1 MLAALILLST
11 AAVAKEVF
19 VAPNGSDQNPGS
31 RSRPFGTI
39 ERALME
45 AAKRADDS
53 KIAIRLR
60 GGTYYLS
67 APLLV
72 GPGHGQLTITP
83 VGKEKA
89 TISGGIRLT
98 DWKRSGERWI
108 AKVPGAVIANQLFVD
123 GVRYRRPRLPKSG
136 YFAIENIVNEGDR
149 SKTGDESILFRGQD
163 MNPAWHDQG
172 SVEVLLFQN
181 WTITRLPVKKI
192 DAAMHRADFAGA
204 TLGAPWA
211 LLKPGGRY
219 LVENVREALSEPG
232 EFYFDRTTREI
243 TVIPLTGKDLS
254 KAEVIVPVLER
265 LAIIGDLSK
274 AGVTRVDFRDI
285 RFAHTAWTMPPTG
298 RNFPQAEVDLPGA
311 ILVQNA
317 QAVLFDRCHISQ
329 TGGYG
334 LEIGDRAQ
342 DVGFED
348 GSITDLGAGGVKIGI
363 METREDEGTV
373 TRHNQI
379 KDNLIAGGGRVHP
392 AAVGVWIGQSHHN
405 RIEGNEIADFYY
417 TGVSVGWTWGYGR
430 SNAHHNLV
438 KGNHIHQI
446 GQGVLSDMGGVYH
459 LGTAPGTEISGNR
472 IHDVTS
478 FDYGGWGLYTDEGST
493 GVQMEDNIV
502 YRCSRQSFHQHY
514 GRDNFIRRNILVF
527 AGESQLART
536 RNEEHRSFTFEQNIV
551 VWKGTPLLWGNWDGD
566 QTRAALDRNLYWRTD
581 GEPVAFGPQSLSEWQ
596 RRGRDLGSIV
606 ADPLFV
612 DAAKDDFRFKP
623 NSPAIKLG
631 FKPMDPRGRPWKSR
645 WISAAPSFPI
655 K

>member
-1 MLAALILLST
+1 MLAALVMLTT
-11 AAVAKEVF
+11 AGFAKEVF

-31 RSRPFGTI
+31 RSKPFVTI

-45 AAKRADDS
+45 AAKRPEGA
-53 KIAIRLR
+53 KMAIRLR
-60 GGTYYLS
+60 SGTYYRS
-67 APLLV
+67 DPLQL
-72 GPGHGQLTITP
+72 GSTHGNLTIAP
-83 VGKEKA
+83 VGKEKV
-89 TISGGIRLT
+89 TISGGIKLT
-98 DWKRSGERWI
+98 GWQRTGDRWT
-108 AKVPGAVIANQLFVD
+108 AKVPGTVIANQLFVD
-123 GVRYRRPRLPKSG
+123 GTRYRRPRHPKSG
-136 YFAIENIVNEGDR
+136 YFAIDKIVAEGDR
-149 SKTGDESILFRGQD
+149 GKTGDQAIYFRGD
-163 MNPAWHDQG
+163 DIRSDWHDLNA
-172 SVEVLLFQN
+172 VEVLLFQN
-181 WTITRLPVKKI
+181 WTITRLPISKVDGPTK
-192 DAAMHRADFAGA
+192 RVDFAGA

-219 LVENVREALSEPG
+219 LIENVRDGLDEPG

-243 TVIPLTGKDLS
+243 TVIPERGKDLS
-254 KAEVIVPVLER
+254 KVECVVPVLER
-265 LAIIGDLSK
+265 VLVVGDPS
-274 AGVTRVDFRDI
+274 GEPIRQVHFQNI
-285 RFAHTAWTMPPTG
+285 RFAHTSWTMPPTG
-298 RNFPQAEVDLPGA
+298 RNFPQAEVDLGGA
-311 ILVQNA
+311 ILVRNA
-317 QAVLFDRCHISQ
+317 QSVLFDGCQVAH

-334 LEIGDRAQ
+334 MEIGDRAQ
-342 DVGFED
+342 DVGFEN

-379 KDNLIAGGGRVHP
+379 KGNLIAGGGRVHP

-405 RIEGNEIADFYY
+405 RVEANEIADFYY

-430 SNAHHNLV
+430 SNAHHNLIQ
-438 KGNHIHQI
+438 GNHIYQI

-459 LGTAPGTEISGNR
+459 LGIAPGTEISGNR
-472 IHDVTS
+472 IHDVSS

-493 GVQMEDNIV
+493 GVLMEDNIV

-514 GRDNFIRRNILVF
+514 GRDNVIRKNILAF

-612 DAAKDDFRFKP
+612 DAAKDDFRLKP

-631 FKPMDPRGRPWKSR
+631 FKPMDPRGKPWKSR
-645 WISAAPSFPI
+645 WKSAAPSFPI